1 MPPLPPPPI
10 PALPGTK
17 KKDPA
22 KTPQEVVSEFWDKF
36 FSKNPGKVTSI
47 FPRSLY
53 ATLLPPSQP
62 KGLSSARN
70 AAESYEA
77 AARECRERV
86 ARIVRECHRT
96 NEKFTDPDFD
106 IEADNDDNCL
116 NGLVRSDGGSFDD
129 AAGLPVSAGQLRR
142 SLNTLVDSS
151 VLGPGAQVPVDIGQ
165 MRNFINDSNPWASLF
180 GDDDTSA
187 VAARRRGARAAVGT
201 GPQRRATPES
211 SEAKQMTKL
220 TGKGGVKAGEVYS
233 PGSIHRVDW
242 IFESPQFTVDGFAA
256 SDIKQGGN
264 GDCWWLAA
272 VATITHR
279 KDLMN
284 RVCVARDEEC
294 GVYGFVFQRDGE
306 WISTVVDDN
315 LYLAK
320 ADFDYY
326 GDTYDSTGKRAR
338 EHRKRYQTGS
348 EALYFAKCADKN
360 ETWLPLL
367 EKAYAKVHGDYEA
380 ISGGWSGE
388 AVEDM
393 TGGVTTTIAT
403 NRVLKKDKLWK
414 ELAFSDGEFVFA
426 LSAIGTGWDWQK
438 GGLALGHAYSILQAR
453 EEVDEEGNK
462 VRLVQ
467 IR

>member
-1 MPPLPPPPI
+1 MSVPVPI
-10 PALPGTK
+10 ITIPK
-17 KKDPA
+17 KKDLA
-22 KTPQEVVSEFWDKF
+22 KTPQELVSDFWDKF
-36 FSKNPGKVTSI
+36 FARKPGKVTSI

-53 ATLLPPSQP
+53 ATLLPPFEP
-62 KGLSSARN
+62 KGASSARN

-77 AARECRERV
+77 AAKECREKV
-86 ARIVRECHRT
+86 KHIVKECNRT
-96 NEKFTDPDFD
+96 NEKYADPDFD
-106 IEADNDDNCL
+106 IESDPDKNCL
-116 NGLVRSDGGSFDD
+116 NGLVRDD
-129 AAGLPVSAGQLRR
+129 MPTRSLSTASPVTAGELRS
-142 SLNTLVDSS
+142 SLNTLVASQ
-151 VLGPGAQVPVDIGQ
+151 VLGPGATVPVDVGA
-165 MRNFINDSNPWASLF
+165 MRNFINDEDPFAALF
-180 GDDDTSA
+180 GAQSA
-187 VAARRRGARAAVGT
+187 GGDAKQRARNGQAGAKDGAKDGGVAA
-201 GPQRRATPES
+201 
-211 SEAKQMTKL
+211 
-220 TGKGGVKAGEVYS
+220 GEYYS
-233 PGSIHRVDW
+233 PGSIHRLDW
-242 IFESPQFTVDGFAA
+242 VFESPQFTVDGFSS

-272 VATITHR
+272 VATIAHR
-279 KDLMN
+279 KDLMK
-284 RVCVARDEEC
+284 RICVERDEEV

-306 WISTVVDDN
+306 WVSAVVDDN
-315 LYLAK
+315 LYLRE

-326 GDTYDSTGKRAR
+326 GDTYDSTGRRAR

-393 TGGVTTTIAT
+393 TGGVTTTLAS
-403 NRVLKKDKLWK
+403 NRVLRKDKLWK
-414 ELAFSDGEFVFA
+414 ELVNSDGDFVFA
-426 LSAIGTGWDWQK
+426 LSAMGTGWDWQK
-438 GGLALGHAYSILQAR
+438 GGLALGHAYSILRAT